1 MLTAYHNRNRGLRS
15 RGPPEEVTCEHWWM
29 QRSGAGVVEEPQASR
44 GYSSA
49 KACTEE
55 QLRGERGLGRKL
67 WRPRQHHCMPEPVG
81 PAVVLISVLWA
92 MRRGMV
98 GFKSLK
104 EKKWWP

>member
-1 MLTAYHNRNRGLRS
+1 VDAEIRCRGG
-15 RGPPEEVTCEHWWM
+15 RGTPGK
-29 QRSGAGVVEEPQASR
+29 QRVQLCKGLHP
-44 GYSSA
+44 
-49 KACTEE
+49 EE